1 MAAPAGTCILWAVA
15 VQLAISPGEP
25 ALDGLRSAAR
35 EDPELAL
42 VETTNGLDSVV
53 ELIAGGG
60 LDVVLFEVDDPGT
73 ALGALSRLA
82 TDGPRLPHTGIALT
96 GSGAADLVYA
106 LRRLGLRAE
115 AIDAESSPAEICEQ
129 LARLA
134 RHHAPETR

>member
-1 MAAPAGTCILWAVA
+1 MAARARTRILWSVA
-15 VQLAISPGEP
+15 LQLAISPGEP

-53 ELIAGGG
+53 ELIASGG

-115 AIDAESSPAEICEQ
+115 AIDADSSPAEICEQ

-134 RHHAPETR
+134 RDHAPETR